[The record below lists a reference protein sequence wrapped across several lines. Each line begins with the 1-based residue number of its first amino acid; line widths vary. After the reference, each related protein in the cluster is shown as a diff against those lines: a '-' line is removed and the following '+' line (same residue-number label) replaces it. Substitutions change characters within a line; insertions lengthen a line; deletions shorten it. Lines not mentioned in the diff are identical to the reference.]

1 MIGCWEAITGHN
13 ESCHG
18 GRTRDD
24 SQSCLLQ
31 GVILAWYGKANAAKG
46 LGVDADIAAAVR
58 AAVKPFIEWLQ
69 SAESEGDESE
79 SDDEY
84 GPDLDED

>member
-1 MIGCWEAITGHN
+1 MSAQLLFSRC
-13 ESCHG
+13 CHCKCIVLS
-18 GRTRDD
+18 RTSVLV
-24 SQSCLLQ
+24 SQ
-31 GVILAWYGKANAAKG
+31 GIILAWYGKANAARG
-46 LGVDADIAAAVR
+46 LGVDADVAAAVR

-69 SAESEGDESE
+69 NAESEGDESE

>member
-1 MIGCWEAITGHN
+1 MDC
-13 ESCHG
+13 SCE
-18 GRTRDD
+18 TMLL
-24 SQSCLLQ
+24 QCQVKPKLMVTALQ
-31 GVILAWYGKANAAKG
+31 GVILAWYGKATAAKG
-46 LGVDADIAAAVR
+46 LGVDAEVAAAVR

>member
-1 MIGCWEAITGHN
+1 MLSPPDFIELSHYA
-13 ESCHG
+13 
-18 GRTRDD
+18 
-24 SQSCLLQ
+24 Q
-31 GVILAWYGKANAAKG
+31 GIILAWFGKANAAKG
-46 LGVDADIAAAVR
+46 LGVEPDVAAAVR

-69 SAESEGDESE
+69 NAESEGDESE